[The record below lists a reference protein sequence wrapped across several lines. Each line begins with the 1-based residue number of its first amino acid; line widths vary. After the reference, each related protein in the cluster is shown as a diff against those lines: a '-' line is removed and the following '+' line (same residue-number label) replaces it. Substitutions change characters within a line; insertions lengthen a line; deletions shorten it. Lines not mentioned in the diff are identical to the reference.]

1 MPTGIAVMLERRK
14 RRPVRLWDIVELI
27 FEFIVQ
33 ILQMQVAGG
42 INNVNGR
49 ISGCAV
55 GPGLTGPGAHLSRV
69 CEFFKR
75 DIFSPFVSGSCEEG
89 SKSGGA
95 SGGSFLQD
103 APPRSWGSPMTGRV
117 RGQFSLDWNRRR
129 RGDTTEGRHLPSHHH
144 TPGASGERC
153 PVHSRRSRRSQLVR
167 QQQRTYPIEGRS
179 VSSGC

>member
-103 APPRSWGSPMTGRV
+103 APPRSWGSPMTGLRV
-117 RGQFSLDWNRRR
+117 IRAMAMNGVKEWSCMTSSQFQSSTRLR
-129 RGDTTEGRHLPSHHH
+129 
-144 TPGASGERC
+144 
-153 PVHSRRSRRSQLVR
+153 VSRAR
-167 QQQRTYPIEGRS
+167 YPEMIEIIEKI
-179 VSSGC
+179 